1 MKQHRQISQ
10 VLGALALLLSQ
21 AVLADS
27 VLDWNEIAA
36 AQVVASGQ
44 IAPDATRSMT
54 MVHVAMFDAADAID
68 RRYEPYAHKERAPAG
83 ASVDAAIATAAYAV
97 LVGLYPDK
105 AQSIESAYAAALARV
120 PEGPGKTSGVE
131 VGKRVGTECLQMR
144 ANDGTGVA
152 NTYLP
157 QTAPGIY
164 VPTSLPVSSEWPT
177 VKPFVIEKGAQFRP
191 GPPPALSSEQWA
203 RDFDEIRKVGARQ
216 STTRTAA
223 QTETARFW
231 SITGPASWNQIVRSL
246 ASSKKMSVIE
256 HARLFAL
263 ANMAAN
269 DAYVAV
275 FDAKYTYNF
284 WRPITAIRRADIDGN
299 DATEPDKSWVP
310 LIDTPMHPEYP
321 CAHCITSAAVSAVL
335 EAEFGTGTVAPI
347 VMTSAAVP
355 GVTHRWA
362 KISDYADEVSNARIW
377 AGVHYRGSTEVGR
390 AMGMRIGQLTVATVL
405 KPLPQR

>member
-1 MKQHRQISQ
+1 MKRHREISQ
-10 VLGALALLLSQ
+10 ILGTLALLLSQ

-36 AQVVASGQ
+36 AQVGASGQ

-54 MVHVAMFDAADAID
+54 MVHVAMFDAADSID
-68 RRYEPYAHKERAPAG
+68 RRYEPYAHKERGPAG
-83 ASVDAAIATAAYAV
+83 ASVDAAIASAAYAV
-97 LVGLYPDK
+97 LVGLYPEK
-105 AQSIESAYAAALARV
+105 EQQIESAYVAAMARI
-120 PEGPGKTSGVE
+120 PEGASKTAGVE

-144 ANDGTGVA
+144 ANDGTGVP

-157 QTAPGIY
+157 QTAPGVY
-164 VPTSLPVSSEWPT
+164 VPTSLPVSFEWT
-177 VKPFVIEKGAQFRP
+177 AVKPWVIKDGAAFRP

-203 RDFDEIRKVGARQ
+203 RDFEEIRKMGGRQ
-216 STTRTAA
+216 STMRTAA

-246 ASSKKMSVIE
+246 ASSRTMKVVE
-256 HARLFAL
+256 RARLFAL

-269 DAYVAV
+269 DAFIAV

-299 DATEPDKSWVP
+299 DATQPDRSWVP
-310 LIDTPMHPEYP
+310 LIETPMHPEYP

-335 EAEFGTGTVAPI
+335 EAEFGTGNVAPI
-347 VMTSAAVP
+347 LMTSAAVP
-355 GVTHRWA
+355 GVTHRWT
-362 KISDYADEVSNARIW
+362 KISDYADERSATRVSGAASTIAARRKW
-377 AGVHYRGSTEVGR
+377 AGPWER
-390 AMGMRIGQLTVATVL
+390 ASASSR
-405 KPLPQR
+405 PPRC